1 MSRYIIVIIMSVIMT
16 TKAVSFEA
24 TIIVNVPRFTLDS
37 LNAPPQ
43 RQSLHN
49 PLSV

>member
-1 MSRYIIVIIMSVIMT
+1 MSRYIIVIIMSVIM
-16 TKAVSFEA
+16 AVRIVSFE
-24 TIIVNVPRFTLDS
+24 TSVTVNISRFTLDS

-49 PLSV
+49 PLSI